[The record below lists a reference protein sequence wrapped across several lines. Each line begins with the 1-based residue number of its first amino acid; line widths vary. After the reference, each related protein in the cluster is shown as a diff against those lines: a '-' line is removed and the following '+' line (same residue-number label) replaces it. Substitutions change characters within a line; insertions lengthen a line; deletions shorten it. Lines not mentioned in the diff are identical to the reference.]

1 MSLRTNGARAA
12 ATSAAANG
20 ALWRARSAS
29 TLSHQSNRNACEMIL
44 NHGVIVSG
52 SVANAQSRMRCKK
65 QKEGDEEMMKANAQQ
80 AWS

>member
-1 MSLRTNGARAA
+1 MSLRTNGARVA

-52 SVANAQSRMRCKK
+52 SVANAETRLWCTRGNKRGRK
-65 QKEGDEEMMKANAQQ
+65 R
-80 AWS
+80 